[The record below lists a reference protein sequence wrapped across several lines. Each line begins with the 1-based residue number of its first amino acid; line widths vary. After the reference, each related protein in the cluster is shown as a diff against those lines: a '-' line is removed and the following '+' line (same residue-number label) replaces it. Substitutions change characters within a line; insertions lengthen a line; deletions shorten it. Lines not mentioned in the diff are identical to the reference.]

1 MKAKENINFN
11 FFHLSSFV
19 PCHLSTPNNTSAA
32 FVRTSHRL
40 TEINRLL
47 FLRTTDRE
55 KSHPEKLLLS
65 GWT

>member
-1 MKAKENINFN
+1 MNKLHWYGVGVSLFA
-11 FFHLSSFV
+11 L
-19 PCHLSTPNNTSAA
+19 NNAPAA

-47 FLRTTDRE
+47 FLRTTERE